1 MDGGSDGEVL
11 PLQPLLVRAREVD
24 TILAIDAV
32 SRVACSRLMPAQ
44 EVLVCRSARQFYQW
58 HRLDRKG
65 AKKQVLRAT
74 KSILHRLQRNGQP
87 YSGLNTRSR

>member
-32 SRVACSRLMPAQ
+32 SRVACPCLMPAQ

-58 HRLDRKG
+58 HGLDRKD
-65 AKKQVLRAT
+65 AKKT
-74 KSILHRLQRNGQP
+74 GTTC
-87 YSGLNTRSR
+87 Y